1 MQRFRSRQ
9 ITMVSLGVIGTG
21 NSLQILV
28 QGLDDKYLN
37 VRLATDN
44 LLKAQLVL
52 AEKLQNGEEI
62 NICNL
67 IIGGLGSILG

>member
-37 VRLATDN
+37 VRLVTDN
-44 LLKAQLVL
+44 LLKTQLVL